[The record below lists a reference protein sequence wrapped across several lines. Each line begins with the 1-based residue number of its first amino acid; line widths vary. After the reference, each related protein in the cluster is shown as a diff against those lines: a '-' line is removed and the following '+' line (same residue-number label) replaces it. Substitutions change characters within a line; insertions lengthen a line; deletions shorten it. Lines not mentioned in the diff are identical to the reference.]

1 MGGRPAG
8 GPFLGYNPRDPVRM
22 PPPATGDGIEYVS
35 RAEEYWFPDEWY
47 QLADAQHFWLRWR
60 FAALRRQLRRLGLA
74 LDAPLR
80 VLDVGGG
87 TGVVRQQLESV
98 SSWVIDITDL
108 HPAALHAA
116 KRGRGRNLC
125 YNIRDERPGLV
136 DSYDVVLLFD
146 VLEHIDQTRPFVAS
160 LVRHLRPGG
169 HLFLNVPALRA
180 LTSAYD
186 VAAGHLR
193 RYDRASLAAEFAGSP
208 IEVRDLA
215 YWGMSM
221 VPILGLR
228 KLVAAL
234 RPRQTPA
241 EIIRAGFCPPGALAD
256 RVLRGLMAVELALL
270 PRPPLGSSLLLA
282 GRKGGG

>member
-1 MGGRPAG
+1 MGATIRANVPMVAPA
-8 GPFLGYNPRDPVRM
+8 VE
-22 PPPATGDGIEYVS
+22 DGIEYVS
-35 RAEEYWFPDEWY
+35 RSEEYWFPDEWY
-47 QLADAQHFWLRWR
+47 QLADAGHFWLRWR
-60 FAALRRQLRRLGLA
+60 FAALVRQLRRVGLA

-80 VLDVGGG
+80 ALDVGGG

-98 SSWVIDITDL
+98 TSWIIDITDL
-108 HPAALHAA
+108 HPAALRSA

-146 VLEHIDQTRPFVAS
+146 VLEHIEDTGPFVAS

-169 HLFLNVPALRA
+169 HLFLNVPALGA

-186 VAAGHLR
+186 DAAGHLR
-193 RYDRASLAAEFAGSP
+193 RYNRASLAGEFAHAP

-221 VPILGLR
+221 IPILALR
-228 KLVAAL
+228 KLVSMM
-234 RPRQTPA
+234 RPRRTAA
-241 EIIRAGFCPPGALAD
+241 EVIRAGFCPPGNLAD
-256 RVLRGLMAVELALL
+256 RVLRGLMALELAVA

-282 GRKGGG
+282 GRKSGG